1 MRWSPICGDAFGSST
16 PTFSRKRREQ
26 GCLTRFSRHTR
37 FLRLIFARDA
47 TIWSRRS
54 ACSSSVR
61 DQRRKRLEG
70 SFTPETSAT
79 SASAREYQLTD
90 VDLFGP
96 ETCFA
101 VAQIIFPQP
110 PERLVEPERGQ
121 VRPGMAEARSP
132 DRDRLGVVL

>member
-1 MRWSPICGDAFGSST
+1 MRWSPICGGAFGSST
-16 PTFSRKRREQ
+16 PTFSRKRPEP
-26 GCLTRFSRHTR
+26 GCLPCFSRHIR

-61 DQRRKRLEG
+61 DHGRKRPEG

-90 VDLFGP
+90 VDLFRP
-96 ETCFA
+96 ETCLA
-101 VAQIIFPQP
+101 VAQIIFPKP
-110 PERLVEPERGQ
+110 SERLLATAGGQ
-121 VRPGMAEARSP
+121 GPP
-132 DRDRLGVVL
+132 